1 MTQPRAKNSADDLQ
15 DLDDL
20 YQQVILDHGRR
31 PRNFRAIEKPDGA
44 AEGFNPLCGDRVL
57 IEVKLE
63 GDRVADAAFTGKG
76 CAICTASASMLTQA
90 VKGRSVAETRA
101 IFEAFHDLLTHDQA
115 EASRSEASP
124 EEALGKLT
132 VFAGVRKYPIRVK
145 CATLPWH
152 TFKAA
157 LERGGK
163 VTTE

>member
-1 MTQPRAKNSADDLQ
+1 MTQHQADDLQ

-31 PRNFRAIEKPDGA
+31 PRNFRALEKADGK
-44 AEGFNPLCGDRVL
+44 AEGFNPLCGDRVT

-90 VKGRSVAETRA
+90 VKGKPIAEARRL
-101 IFEAFHDLLTHDQA
+101 FEEFHHLLTDAAAQDG
-115 EASRSEASP
+115 
-124 EEALGKLT
+124 EEERLGKLV

-152 TFKAA
+152 TFKVA
-157 LERGGK
+157 LEDGGK